1 MTRLSTVAL
10 AGVLAVA
17 LSFFAPAAIAEPAP
31 VAMPV
36 ISMSIEDG
44 AGGRD
49 KLTLYG
55 MLQPK
60 RDRHVA
66 RVKARASDIAA
77 AFKSRIRFIE
87 SKQLIPPEGNTD
99 WLEKELWALA
109 EHMLKPI
116 QLNGAFFTELSIE

>member
-10 AGVLAVA
+10 AGVLTVA

>member
-1 MTRLSTVAL
+1 MPRFVSIALAGLLALVVAL
-10 AGVLAVA
+10 A
-17 LSFFAPAAIAEPAP
+17 APAVIAEPAP

-36 ISMSIEDG
+36 IAMSIDDG

-77 AFKSRIRFIE
+77 AFKSRIRFID
-87 SKQLIPPEGNTD
+87 STQLIPPKGNTD

-109 EHMLKPI
+109 EHMLKPL
-116 QLNGAFFTELSIE
+116 QLNGAFFTEVSIE

>member
-1 MTRLSTVAL
+1 M
-10 AGVLAVA
+10 
-17 LSFFAPAAIAEPAP
+17 AEPAP
-31 VAMPV
+31 VAMPM
-36 ISMSIEDG
+36 ISMSIDDG
-44 AGGRD
+44 SGGRD
-49 KLTLYG
+49 KLTMYG

-77 AFKSRIRFIE
+77 AFKSRIKFIE

>member
-1 MTRLSTVAL
+1 MPRLYSIVL
-10 AGVLAVA
+10 AGLLAVTLA
-17 LSFFAPAAIAEPAP
+17 FAAPGVKAEPAP
-31 VAMPV
+31 VAMPM
-36 ISMSIEDG
+36 IAMSIDDG

-60 RDRHVA
+60 RDGHVA

-77 AFKSRIRFIE
+77 AFKSRIRFID
-87 SKQLIPPEGNTD
+87 SKQLIPPKGNTD

-116 QLNGAFFTELSIE
+116 QLNGAFFTEVSIE